1 MRREWRSYLNERS
14 GRCMRCSWEQ
24 IQDAARGEGKGTP
37 AGEGSRGC
45 LKFEGWSG
53 VTIRRNQL
61 TVSREVPRLL
71 NSRLPPPPFLS
82 SFPPPPFPFPPSF
95 SLHPLPPCHTLNTPP
110 LIPYP
115 HPQAILCCPHLD
127 FESLCAHGR
136 WVPMCRLPYLVGLRR
151 YREARSDSGFLG
163 KNRERKE
170 KKREKGK
177 TLIRLFISL
186 SYEQKRKH
194 CYVRTRVKYSFL
206 LSQFCFFCYLI
217 LILFFCFLCFSSL
230 SC

>member
-95 SLHPLPPCHTLNTPP
+95 SLHPLPPCHTLNTSP
-110 LIPYP
+110 P
-115 HPQAILCCPHLD
+115 HPISPPPSHPLLSSSGLRV
-127 FESLCAHGR
+127 SLCAR
-136 WVPMCRLPYLVGLRR
+136 
-151 YREARSDSGFLG
+151 
-163 KNRERKE
+163 
-170 KKREKGK
+170 
-177 TLIRLFISL
+177 SL
-186 SYEQKRKH
+186 SSH
-194 CYVRTRVKYSFL
+194 VSFAL
-206 LSQFCFFCYLI
+206 PCGLASV
-217 LILFFCFLCFSSL
+217 
-230 SC
+230 